1 MANLRDS
8 SKRILAFADEMTN
21 RDASIMEEARE
32 LSLLL
37 MSGQMSD
44 DLVLQASIFLKTPV
58 EDMWR
63 LRALLNAL
71 DDDLLANERG

>member
-44 DLVLQASIFLKTPV
+44 DLVLQVSIFLKTPV

-71 DDDLLANERG
+71 DDDLLATERG